1 MKEFVRIEDHIIAID
16 KIDYI
21 SLSESEVLN
30 CPIICYNIDG
40 SYIAIHSVEDFYK
53 ENIATRLKE
62 KHNFVEAY
70 DLTTGDRYLINLDSV
85 VDISKVDEYNIKITF
100 DRHHLYLFYETE
112 ETFKLAF
119 QSFIE
124 ACEV

>member
-1 MKEFVRIEDHIIAID
+1 MKEFVRIEDHLIAVD

-21 SLSESEVLN
+21 SLDESEVSN
-30 CPIICYNIDG
+30 HPIICYNIDG

-53 ENIATRLKE
+53 ENVAVKLKE
-62 KHNFVEAY
+62 KRNFVEAY

-85 VDISKVDEYNIKITF
+85 IDISKVDEHNIKITF
-100 DRHHLYLFYETE
+100 DKHHLYLFYKTE

-124 ACEV
+124 VCEV